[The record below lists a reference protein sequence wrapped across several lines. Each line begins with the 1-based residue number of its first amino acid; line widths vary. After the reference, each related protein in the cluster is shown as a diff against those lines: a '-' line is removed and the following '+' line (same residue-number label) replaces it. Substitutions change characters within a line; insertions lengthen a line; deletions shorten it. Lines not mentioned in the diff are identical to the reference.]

1 MPISEITKTKR
12 LRSGQRRS
20 ATLLATKVKGKLSD
34 ESLEDYNF
42 LKQCKLSLNEKI
54 ECLRK
59 LDESVSELISTS
71 DSETA
76 DVELQK
82 EIEESDER
90 RAELQKIV
98 FDIDDRLNLMLQ
110 SSQAAASQTNTMSG
124 NSEQIKAKHV
134 VQSYKPKR
142 LTEKSKSGKSFG
154 NLSKARFIRTSACL
168 SEVDKFTYLRSLLPG
183 PAKSSIAGFA
193 LTATNYKE
201 ALELLRNRYRKKNV
215 IQRAL
220 IQ

>member
-1 MPISEITKTKR
+1 
-12 LRSGQRRS
+12 
-20 ATLLATKVKGKLSD
+20 
-34 ESLEDYNF
+34 
-42 LKQCKLSLNEKI
+42 
-54 ECLRK
+54 
-59 LDESVSELISTS
+59 VSELISTS

-134 VQSYKPKR
+134 VRAKLPKLQAKTFDGKVQEWQEFWESFESAIHQNECMFVRGGQIYISKKPSSRTGEIEYCGVRTYCDELQGSTRVVKKQVQ
-142 LTEKSKSGKSFG
+142 EKERNPESSHS
-154 NLSKARFIRTSACL
+154 IT
-168 SEVDKFTYLRSLLPG
+168 
-183 PAKSSIAGFA
+183 AK
-193 LTATNYKE
+193 TKT
-201 ALELLRNRYRKKNV
+201 RV
-215 IQRAL
+215 Q
-220 IQ
+220 Q